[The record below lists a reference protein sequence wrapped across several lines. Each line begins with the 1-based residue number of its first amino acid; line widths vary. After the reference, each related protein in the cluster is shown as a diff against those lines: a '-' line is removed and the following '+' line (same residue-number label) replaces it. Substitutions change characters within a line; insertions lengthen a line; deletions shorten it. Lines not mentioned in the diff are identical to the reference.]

1 MSGQSSKG
9 YSVSL
14 ELKQRDY
21 RSIQMR
27 TETWLSAT
35 VLVALTIAT
44 TINGV
49 ERSAANAVQLA
60 NGRVYFVQP
69 PSLEA
74 AVTTSRTPLAQG
86 ATYYFTISV
95 PENSDEPMQQ
105 VVVVQQ
111 HGDTSIRRIL
121 FDTED
126 TRAFVGTPRDRA
138 AELALGQVTFDRETN
153 TVAVTFDPPV
163 PPGTTVTIGLAPER
177 NPRTG
182 GVFLFGVTAF
192 PAGSDAYG
200 QFLGYGRLDFN
211 DPGDG
216 IQFF

>member
-1 MSGQSSKG
+1 M
-9 YSVSL
+9 
-14 ELKQRDY
+14 
-21 RSIQMR
+21 QMR
-27 TETWLSAT
+27 TAAWLGTTLLAS
-35 VLVALTIAT
+35 LTIVGAAEG
-44 TINGV
+44 IV
-49 ERSAANAVQLA
+49 SSAADAVQLSD
-60 NGRVYFVQP
+60 GRVYFVQP
-69 PSLEA
+69 PSLA
-74 AVTTSRTPLAQG
+74 GAVTTSRTPLAQG
-86 ATYYFTISV
+86 ATYYFTVSV
-95 PENSDEPMQQ
+95 PENSGEPLQQ

-111 HGDTSIRRIL
+111 DGDTSLRRVL
-121 FDTED
+121 FDPED
-126 TRAFVGTPRDRA
+126 TRAFVGTPRNRA
-138 AELALGQVTFDRETN
+138 SELTLGEVTFDRETN

-192 PAGSDAYG
+192 PTGSNAYG